1 MVVAVFE
8 HQMNVPPGFRGKPA
22 DRRTQVVQD
31 RNFAHFDDGIDGIE
45 AQPVEA
51 IIAQPRK
58 RVLDGEGAHLRHAV
72 VDRAAPRRVG
82 FGEEL
87 WRVAAEIISFGSE
100 VIIDHIEE
108 HHQPAQMRFVDHGLE
123 IVGAAIGAVG
133 CVPQHAVITPAALA
147 CEIRK
152 RHQFKRRDPGLHE
165 MIELFDHLTVST
177 PRRERSNMSFDQHGF
192 LPGPSAPIPGAPWVA
207 CVIDHLARTG
217 NIFGLKRR
225 GRIGHVDLVIDP
237 EFVARAGLHAGD
249 VGGKPAFV
257 AALHCLRFV
266 QQQLHALCCRRPK
279 VERRAVCRRPRTELS
294 LIHAE
299 PAKAS
304 TERGGALAPAPA
316 AKSAVVCLA
325 SAV

>member
-1 MVVAVFE
+1 
-8 HQMNVPPGFRGKPA
+8 
-22 DRRTQVVQD
+22 
-31 RNFAHFDDGIDGIE
+31 
-45 AQPVEA
+45 
-51 IIAQPRK
+51 
-58 RVLDGEGAHLRHAV
+58 
-72 VDRAAPRRVG
+72 
-82 FGEEL
+82 
-87 WRVAAEIISFGSE
+87 
-100 VIIDHIEE
+100 
-108 HHQPAQMRFVDHGLE
+108 
-123 IVGAAIGAVG
+123 
-133 CVPQHAVITPAALA
+133 
-147 CEIRK
+147 
-152 RHQFKRRDPGLHE
+152 
-165 MIELFDHLTVST
+165 
-177 PRRERSNMSFDQHGF
+177 
-192 LPGPSAPIPGAPWVA
+192 
-207 CVIDHLARTG
+207 G

-325 SAV
+325 SAVLRTSSQLLYSAMTGSLNAISSGAALSTIKIGGCAGSTGPST